1 MDVALVTNASVD
13 VFKQLVKSKRRN
25 AALKYLQSLQ
35 QKHTKVSQI
44 NYDKQETQK
53 YLTSSLFSNEETEL
67 LFGLRTR
74 TVEC

>member
-35 QKHTKVSQI
+35 QKHPKVSQI
-44 NYDKQETQK
+44 NYEKLETQK
-53 YLTSSLFSNEETEL
+53 YLTRPLFSNEETEL
-67 LFGLRTR
+67 LFGLRTI